1 MPSTILRSQDLAF
14 AYPQRRLFH
23 GLSFELPP
31 GVSLLRGGDGS
42 GKTTL
47 LRLLAGDLPSDAG
60 TLCLR
65 GSSLG
70 EQPAAYRAQVF
81 RVDHQAS
88 GLDQL
93 TAAAHVAALS
103 ARQPGFNPA
112 RLPALIDGLGL
123 TPHWQKPLYMLST
136 GSRRKV
142 WLAAAFACGA
152 PLTLLDEPFAALDQP
167 SIRFVLSLLQAAAID
182 PLRAWVLADYQA
194 PPAVSLAAVI
204 DLPD

>member
-1 MPSTILRSQDLAF
+1 MPSSVLRAQNLAF
-14 AYPQRRLFH
+14 AYPQRRLFQ
-23 GLSFELPP
+23 GLSFELLP

-47 LRLLAGDLPSDAG
+47 LRLMAGDLPSDGG
-60 TLCLR
+60 TLCLG

-81 RVDHQAS
+81 RVDHQTS
-88 GLDQL
+88 DLEQV
-93 TAAAHVAALS
+93 TAQAQMDALS
-103 ARQPGFNPA
+103 ARYPGFDPA

-123 TPHWQKPLYMLST
+123 APHWHKPMYMLST

-142 WLAAAFACGA
+142 GLAAAFAAGA
-152 PLTLLDEPFAALDQP
+152 ALTLLDEPFAALDQP
-167 SIRFVLSLLQAAAID
+167 SIRFVLSLLQAATTD

-194 PPAVSLAAVI
+194 PPGLALACVLE
-204 DLPD
+204 LPD

>member
-1 MPSTILRSQDLAF
+1 MSSTVLRAQDLAF
-14 AYPQRRLFH
+14 AYPQRRLFQ
-23 GLSFELPP
+23 GLSFELPA
-31 GVSLLRGGDGS
+31 GLSLLRGGDGS

-65 GSSLG
+65 GSRLDD
-70 EQPAAYRAQVF
+70 QPLAYRAQVF

-88 GLDQL
+88 VQDTL

-103 ARQPGFNPA
+103 ARYPGFDAA
-112 RLPALIDGLGL
+112 RLPALIEGLGL

-142 WLAAAFACGA
+142 WLAGAFACGA

-167 SIRFVLSLLQAAAID
+167 SIRFVLSLLQAAATD
-182 PLRAWVLADYQA
+182 PLRAWVLADYEA
-194 PPAVSLAAVI
+194 PPALPLAMTL